1 MKCLIYSRDDGGV
14 SVGHISQTV
23 LAAMTGAG
31 GLIRADRV
39 DREIDKFV
47 NPPSPETGIPISVA
61 TTFVNGIATGGMT
74 EAAAIEAI
82 RAKDQPA
89 GVTTFVRDDTDIP
102 ADRTFRA
109 AWEAPSGTVGVNM
122 PKARVIHMGRIR
134 VARNAELVALD
145 VTYLKATEAGDTAA
159 QTAIATQKQTLRD
172 IPATY
177 DLSGRSTPESLK
189 AAIPTELADRMAAS

>member
-47 NPPSPETGIPISVA
+47 NPPSPETGISVSVA
-61 TTFVNGIATGGMT
+61 TVYVNGLATGGMT
-74 EAAAIEAI
+74 ETAAIEAI
-82 RAKDQPA
+82 RAKDQPVGSSA
-89 GVTTFVRDDTDIP
+89 CYIKEDTDIP
-102 ADRTFRA
+102 ADRTFRD

-134 VARNAELVALD
+134 VARNAELAVLD
-145 VTYLKATEAGDTAA
+145 VSYLKATEAGDTAA
-159 QTAIATQKQTLRD
+159 QTAIAAEKQTLRD

-177 DLSGRSTPESLK
+177 DLSVHSTPENLK
-189 AAIPTELADRMAAS
+189 AAIPTELADRM